1 MPGERV
7 AVASSAIREVAF
19 LEPDSIF
26 VVPLTEAVVYRYDGF
41 GRDTFTELVNSDSVG
56 AAWRPLLQTVMQ
68 EQGRTSEKLSLDE
81 FEALF
86 NAPPAEYDFTGVTSS
101 YAW

>member
-7 AVASSAIREVAF
+7 AVRSSAIREVAF

-26 VVPLTEAVVYRYDGF
+26 VLPVKEAVVYRYDGF
-41 GRDTFTELVNSDSVG
+41 GREIFTELVNSDSVG
-56 AAWRPLLQTVMQ
+56 AAWGPLLRVVMQ
-68 EQGRTSEKLSLDE
+68 EQGRTAEKLSLDE

-86 NAPPAEYDFTGVTSS
+86 NIPPSEYDFFGVTSS